1 MERSTIQL
9 LAKRGKSQRQIAK
22 ALGRSR
28 TTIQRVLQEPTT
40 QAPAQ
45 RHRASRVDPFRP
57 QIEQWLHQGLSTV
70 RMLELARSDPD
81 HPYAGGRSVFND
93 MVRRI
98 RLEQE
103 RRSADVPL
111 RFEGLPA
118 EYLQVDWGEIRH
130 FPFSQ
135 QPPATRSFL
144 ACRLKYSRWSW
155 VRFTADMRQETL
167 LRGLVDCFA
176 QRAPALGWVPWV
188 LVFDNMKTVTSG
200 RDAADQPIWTPALL
214 QLARDFGFHPQAC
227 DPGAANQKGSV
238 ESLVKWVKGNFLPG
252 RSFRDDE
259 DLSAQASSWQAQGNT
274 RPSAATG
281 APPLARLEAEALKGG
296 SLPPSAQ
303 DYGFLVVGHVSAEAL
318 VAVAG
323 NRYSVPVRY
332 VRLAVTVRVHR
343 ERVRI
348 WHDLE
353 CIADHPRA
361 PHGAGQ
367 RVIELAHFA
376 PVLTRKPRA
385 KVMLFRQ
392 VLLDLGGCA
401 IPFIQELSRRHRADL
416 GPQVLA
422 VYALYERYGKAEV
435 LAAME
440 LAAQAGSYD
449 AAALEGLLMRVAQVQ
464 PVPPLVLPGVP
475 TQGEVDRLLSSY
487 EAWVYVD
494 EEPAGELEHGMGE
507 RAGMEVLA

>member
-22 ALGRSR
+22 ELGRSR
-28 TTIQRVLQEPTT
+28 TTIQRVLQEPVT

-45 RHRASRVDPFRP
+45 RQRASQVDPFRP
-57 QIEQWLHQGLSTV
+57 QIEQWLQQGLSTV
-70 RMLELARSDPD
+70 RMLELARADFD
-81 HPYAGGRSVFND
+81 HPYSGGRSVFND

-98 RLEQE
+98 RLERE

-118 EYLQVDWGEIRH
+118 EYLQVDWGEVRQ

-135 QPPATRSFL
+135 QQSATRYFL

-155 VRFTADMRQETL
+155 VRFTSDMRQETL
-167 LRGLVDCFA
+167 LRGLVDCFL
-176 QRAPALGWVPWV
+176 ALGWVPWV

-214 QLARDFGFHPQAC
+214 QLASDFGFHPQAC
-227 DPGAANQKGSV
+227 DPGAGNQKGSV

-252 RSFRDDE
+252 RSFQDDE
-259 DLSAQASSWQAQGNT
+259 DLTVQASTWQEQANT

-281 APPLARLEAEALKGG
+281 EPPLARLVAEAHKGG
-296 SLPPSAQ
+296 SLPPTAS
-303 DYGFLVVGHVSAEAL
+303 DYAFLVAGHVSAESL

-332 VRLAVTVRVHR
+332 VRLAVTVRLHR
-343 ERVRI
+343 QRVRI

-361 PHGAGQ
+361 ANGAGQ
-367 RVIELAHFA
+367 RVVDLTHLA
-376 PVLTRKPRA
+376 PVLASKPRA
-385 KVMLFRQ
+385 KVMLYRQ

-401 IPFIQELSRRHRADL
+401 VPFLQKLSRRHPDRL
-416 GPQVLA
+416 GPEVLA
-422 VYALYERYGKAEV
+422 VYALYERYGTAEV

-440 LAAQAGSYD
+440 LADQAGSYD
-449 AAALEGLLMRVAQVQ
+449 AAALESLLAA
-464 PVPPLVLPGVP
+464 VPALQMMPLLDIPGVP
-475 TQGEVDRLLSSY
+475 AQVEIDRLLSSY

-494 EEPAGELEHGMGE
+494 DGAEDSTGSGVHEGME
-507 RAGMEVLA
+507 REVLA

>member
-22 ALGRSR
+22 ELGRSR
-28 TTIQRVLQEPTT
+28 TTIQRVLQAPVT
-40 QAPAQ
+40 QGPARRQ
-45 RHRASRVDPFRP
+45 RASQVDPFRP
-57 QIEQWLHQGLSTV
+57 QIEHWLQQGLSTV

-81 HPYAGGRSVFND
+81 HPYPGGRSVFND

-98 RLEQE
+98 RLEQD

-118 EYLQVDWGEIRH
+118 EYLQVDWGEVRH
-130 FPFSQ
+130 FPFSD
-135 QPPATRSFL
+135 QPPATRYFL

-155 VRFTADMRQETL
+155 VRFTTDMRQETL
-167 LRGLVDCFA
+167 LRGLVDCFL
-176 QRAPALGWVPWV
+176 ALGWVPWV

-214 QLARDFGFHPQAC
+214 HLASDFGFHPQAC
-227 DPGAANQKGSV
+227 DPAAGNQKGSV

-252 RSFRDDE
+252 RTFQDDG
-259 DLSAQASSWQAQGNT
+259 DLAAQATSWQHQANT

-281 APPLARLEAEALKGG
+281 EPPQARLAAEARNGG
-296 SLPPSAQ
+296 SLPASAQ
-303 DYGFLVVGHVSAEAL
+303 DYGFLVAGQVSAEAL

-323 NRYSVPVRY
+323 NRYSVPVSY
-332 VRLAVTVRVHR
+332 VRLTVTVRVHR
-343 ERVRI
+343 ERVCI

-361 PHGAGQ
+361 PNGAGQ
-367 RVIELAHFA
+367 RVIDLVHFA
-376 PVLTRKPRA
+376 PVLARKPRA
-385 KVMLFRQ
+385 KVMLYRQ
-392 VLLDLGGCA
+392 VLLDLGGWA
-401 IPFIQELSRRHRADL
+401 SPFLQELSRRHRDRL
-416 GPQVLA
+416 GAEVLA
-422 VYALYERYGKAEV
+422 VYVLYERYGQAEL

-449 AAALEGLLMRVAQVQ
+449 AAALESLLVRGAPRQ
-464 PVPPLVLPGVP
+464 PVPALVVPGVP
-475 TQGEVDRLLSSY
+475 AQAEVDRLLSSY
-487 EAWVYVD
+487 EAWVYV
-494 EEPAGELEHGMGE
+494 EEGAGDGTSTNELE
-507 RAGMEVLA
+507 RAGMEVRA